1 MTLKRF
7 ILVFQILISLMW
19 SRSSWSEEQANPSV
33 AVASTATT
41 YKTVN
46 FKVPVYLNNPSAQ
59 VGGFEMSFGLDYGVV
74 VDFTVNIDTVG
85 TLVNKFDLLDVNV
98 VGDSITGDYITIIGI
113 ADQDSTPPSGVI
125 GPGNGLLYNLI
136 VNITSNC
143 LVRADTTLT
152 TIQVDKL
159 HSHLS
164 KPNGELI
171 DSVEFFDGSVY
182 VPGLCVYGDA
192 NANGTV
198 NLSDIIYL
206 VNYVFK
212 GSIPPCPEKAGD
224 ANKNNAVNL
233 ADIIFLVNHVFK
245 GGPAPCPTG

>member
-46 FKVPVYLNNPSAQ
+46 FKVPVYLNNPDEQ
-59 VGGFEMSFGLDYGVV
+59 VGGFEMSFGLDYFLA
-74 VDFTVNIDTVG
+74 VDFIASIDTVG
-85 TLVNKFDLLDVNV
+85 TLVNKFDHLEVNV
-98 VGDSITGDYITIIGI
+98 VGDYITIVGI
-113 ADQDSTPPSGVI
+113 ADLDSNPPSGVI
-125 GPGNGLLYNLI
+125 GPSNGVLYNLL
-136 VNITSNC
+136 VNITSSC
-143 LVRADTTLT
+143 LVYSETTLT
-152 TIQVDKL
+152 TIQVDII
-159 HSHLS
+159 HSNLS
-164 KPNGELI
+164 KPGTGEWI
-171 DSVEFFDGSVY
+171 DSVQFFDGSVY
-182 VPGLCVYGDA
+182 VPGLCVYG
-192 NANGTV
+192 NVNGTGGIG
-198 NLSDIIYL
+198 LADIIYL
-206 VNYVFK
+206 VNYIFK

-224 ANKNNAVNL
+224 ANKNNMVNL

>member
-33 AVASTATT
+33 AVAGTATQ

-46 FKVPVYLNNPSAQ
+46 FKVPVYLNNPNDQ
-59 VGGFEMSFGLDYGVV
+59 VGGFEMTFILDNPVV
-74 VDFTVNIDTVG
+74 VDFTGAVDTVG
-85 TLVNKFDLLDVNV
+85 TLINKFDYLD
-98 VGDSITGDYITIIGI
+98 ITVDTEGGNYITVVGI

-125 GPGNGLLYNLI
+125 GPGNGLLYNLL
-136 VNITSNC
+136 VNITSDC
-143 LVRADTTLT
+143 FVRADTTLT
-152 TIQVDKL
+152 TIQVDKI
-159 HSHLS
+159 HSRLS
-164 KPNGELI
+164 KSNGQLI

-224 ANKNNAVNL
+224 ANKNNMVNL